1 MQEFEMRR
9 VSRTGGAKRLVAL
22 LLLVLAAMLVTPSV
36 AQSPYSAPP
45 PGADQRSLGG
55 VEMHTA
61 PSTIELGARGAAT
74 PLNSRVPFCDTSP
87 DACRRDRQTTYSHAP
102 GDKSL
107 CACSWQDPATKRWE
121 PKGFAKSCCNR

>member
-1 MQEFEMRR
+1 MF
-9 VSRTGGAKRLVAL
+9 VLLFVALTLVAPS
-22 LLLVLAAMLVTPSV
+22 LAQ
-36 AQSPYSAPP
+36 QSPYTSPP

-55 VEMHTA
+55 VELRPAA